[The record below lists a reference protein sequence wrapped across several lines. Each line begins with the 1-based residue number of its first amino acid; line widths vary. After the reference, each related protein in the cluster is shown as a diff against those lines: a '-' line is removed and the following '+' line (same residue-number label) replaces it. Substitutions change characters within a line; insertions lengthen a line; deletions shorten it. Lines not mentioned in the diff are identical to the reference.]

1 MMEIQV
7 TIKAPD
13 LSEAINNLAAA
24 LSGTDRC
31 TAIKEAPKSE
41 TYDLNK
47 LPQNMPHVAPVVQP
61 AATPVVQA
69 PVAPVAPAPVAQTAT
84 PAAVTA
90 PAQREYKL
98 DDLAERAGTEE
109 IREFAEI
116 FRIAKRGGGN
126 MTEILSRTAALIEE
140 RLDVENEIS
149 IMLGNRRLEQRIM
162 DVTPFMIIFYIGIT
176 SPGFFDVLYHN
187 PEGIAF
193 MTLCLGAYLCALALS
208 EKILAVTL

>member
-7 TIKAPD
+7 TIKASD

-98 DDLAERAGTEE
+98 DDLAVA
-109 IREFAEI
+109 
-116 FRIAKRGGGN
+116 
-126 MTEILSRTAALIEE
+126 MAALIDEGKMAQCME
-140 RLDVENEIS
+140 AIKKYGVQAINQ
-149 IMLGNRRLEQRIM
+149 LGQ
-162 DVTPFMIIFYIGIT
+162 DKYA
-176 SPGFFDVLYHN
+176 
-187 PEGIAF
+187 AF
-193 MTLCLGAYLCALALS
+193 AEDLKALGA
-208 EKILAVTL
+208 KF